1 MSFGI
6 ETAVKGEPRAENFFW
21 RVDDEPAL
29 LRDTTRVD
37 VEIADL
43 APIGLSGIERTIDLA
58 DIYSV
63 RNEADAHAM
72 RTLERISRL
81 HREIC
86 VRTGVREVEFD
97 LVEFVGHATDAIARK
112 SARCTTFVLAP
123 RRRNS
128 AAI

>member
-29 LRDTTRVD
+29 LRDTTRGG

-43 APIGLSGIERTIDLA
+43 APIGLSGIERTIDRA

-72 RTLERISRL
+72 RTRERISRL

-97 LVEFVGHATDAIARK
+97 LWGLAAHPTASTPTMAAR
-112 SARCTTFVLAP
+112 
-123 RRRNS
+123 
-128 AAI
+128 

>member
-1 MSFGI
+1 MSFGV
-6 ETAVKGEPRAENFFW
+6 EAAVKGEPRAENFFG
-21 RVDDEPAL
+21 RVDDESAF
-29 LRDTTRVD
+29 LRDTPRVD
-37 VEIADL
+37 VEVADL
-43 APIGLSGIERTIDLA
+43 APIGFGAVERTIDLA

-72 RTLERISRL
+72 RTLECESRL

-86 VRTGVREVEFD
+86 VRTCVREVELDF
-97 LVEFVGHATDAIARK
+97 VEFGGHPNDAIARK
-112 SARCTTFVLAP
+112 SARCTTCVFAP